1 MAGFWVVQSRVYF
14 FLKRQRG
21 APGAPSL
28 LRQPWEHIP
37 LQVRAPTTLA
47 CRGNPSVGFHISAP
61 VSPCSKKRRKRRG
74 RGGSA
79 ARVIFSE
86 LFRRGAERGEKF
98 REYNV
103 PQAASRI
110 KRHSAASG
118 GQPPP
123 QTAPAPLDF
132 GAKTLKRITFAA

>member
-37 LQVRAPTTLA
+37 LQVLAPTTLA

-61 VSPCSKKRRKRRG
+61 VFALLEKKTEKEREGGKRSPGYFFMVVPTRG
-74 RGGSA
+74 
-79 ARVIFSE
+79 
-86 LFRRGAERGEKF
+86 
-98 REYNV
+98 
-103 PQAASRI
+103 
-110 KRHSAASG
+110 
-118 GQPPP
+118 
-123 QTAPAPLDF
+123 
-132 GAKTLKRITFAA
+132 